1 MELYGG
7 AGVGKTELLLH
18 LASCAI
24 LPTCHHGDQ
33 TSSSTS
39 PGQRHHQGNQTQVVW
54 VDCDLKFSVLR
65 LAVLL
70 EQRVVKNELSGQR
83 RGQGRGEGHVC
94 GEDGDAD
101 SGEEREVRT
110 AGVGQ
115 NDPRLDNSVSTSTGS
130 VCDMQRTAHCGQ
142 GASPCHMASCRQ
154 SQRTGGSG
162 LKRKAKEME
171 LEEGGTCLEPQEQS
185 HRLPSQSN
193 LTKAGDGVG
202 DKLGNGHIS
211 AHQPHSSGVLV
222 RRQSEGIH
230 RLSSEKQ
237 TEWIQRHSSEKQT
250 EGSPRPS
257 SERQS
262 GGSPRLSSERESGG
276 SPRPSSERES
286 GGSPRPS
293 SERQSGGSP
302 RPSTLKEGGSEQ
314 TQARAVQDDSAGE
327 RSGEVSA
334 EEVEKKVAECL
345 GRVLV
350 VRCLSSQ
357 QLICTL
363 RSLESTIAANP
374 HIALLVVDP
383 VSAFFWSDRCRD
395 FQHSSSFLHKHMSY
409 VAAILKRIA
418 DSYGVLVVTTKQA
431 LIKPRPPDRTHSVS
445 PCEEFGTGAG
455 TDRHVEFL
463 GQAWSE
469 AVTHR
474 FVCCRSVKCQGGQKM
489 AGYTLSGDTGTRHF
503 TISESGV
510 TFEQT
515 SSVD

>member
-39 PGQRHHQGNQTQVVW
+39 PGQRHQRGNQTQVVW

-70 EQRVVKNELSGQR
+70 EQRIVKNEPSGQR

-115 NDPRLDNSVSTSTGS
+115 NDPRLDNSVSTSTGC

-142 GASPCHMASCRQ
+142 GASPCHAASCCQ
-154 SQRTGGSG
+154 SRRTGGSG
-162 LKRKAKEME
+162 LKRQAKEME
-171 LEEGGTCLEPQEQS
+171 LEEGGACLEPQEQS

-211 AHQPHSSGVLV
+211 AHQPHSRGVLV
-222 RRQSEGIH
+222 RRQSKGIHRQSEGIH

-250 EGSPRPS
+250 EGSR
-257 SERQS
+257 
-262 GGSPRLSSERESGG
+262 
-276 SPRPSSERES
+276 
-286 GGSPRPS
+286 RPS

-302 RPSTLKEGGSEQ
+302 RPSMLKEGGSEQ
-314 TQARAVQDDSAGE
+314 TQARAVHDDSAGE
-327 RSGEVSA
+327 HTGEVSA

-374 HIALLVVDP
+374 NIALLVVDP

-395 FQHSSSFLHKHMSY
+395 FQHSSSFLHKHMSH

-431 LIKPRPPDRTHSVS
+431 LIKPRPQDRTHSIS
-445 PCEEFGTGAG
+445 PCEEFGAG

-469 AVTHR
+469 AVTQR
-474 FVCCRSVKCQGGQKM
+474 FVCCRSVKCQGGQKT
-489 AGYTLSGDTGTRHF
+489 AGYTLSGDNGTRHF

-510 TFEQT
+510 TFDQT
-515 SSVD
+515 STVD

>member
-24 LPTCHHGDQ
+24 LPTCHNGDQ
-33 TSSSTS
+33 TSSSTG
-39 PGQRHHQGNQTQVVW
+39 PGQHHHRGNQTQVVW

-65 LAVLL
+65 LAILL
-70 EQRVVKNELSGQR
+70 EQRIVNNELSGQR
-83 RGQGRGEGHVC
+83 RGQGRGEGHAC
-94 GEDGDAD
+94 EDGDAD

-110 AGVGQ
+110 AGIRQ
-115 NDPRLDNSVSTSTGS
+115 NDPSLDNSVSSSTGS
-130 VCDMQRTAHCGQ
+130 VCDMQRTAHCDL
-142 GASPCHMASCRQ
+142 GASPCHVASCRQ
-154 SQRTGGSG
+154 TQRTGGSG

-171 LEEGGTCLEPQEQS
+171 LEEGGACLEPQEQS
-185 HRLPSQSN
+185 LRLPSQSN

-202 DKLGNGHIS
+202 DKLGSGHIS

-222 RRQSEGIH
+222 RRQSEEIH

-237 TEWIQRHSSEKQT
+237 TEGIQKHSSEKHT

-262 GGSPRLSSERESGG
+262 GGSPR
-276 SPRPSSERES
+276 PSSERQTK
-286 GGSPRPS
+286 GSPRPS
-293 SERQSGGSP
+293 SERQTEGSL
-302 RPSTLKEGGSEQ
+302 RPSMLKEVGSE
-314 TQARAVQDDSAGE
+314 QARAVRDDGAGE
-327 RSGEVSA
+327 RTGEVSA
-334 EEVEKKVAECL
+334 EEVEKKVTECL

-374 HIALLVVDP
+374 TIALLVVDP

-395 FQHSSSFLHKHMSY
+395 FQHSSSFLHKHISHI
-409 VAAILKRIA
+409 AAILKRIA

-431 LIKPRPPDRTHSVS
+431 LIKPRPQDRTDGVVS
-445 PCEEFGTGAG
+445 PCEEFGAG

-469 AVTHR
+469 AVTRR
-474 FVCCRSVKCQGGQKM
+474 FVCCRSVKCQGGQKT

-503 TISESGV
+503 TISDSGV
-510 TFEQT
+510 AFG
-515 SSVD
+515 SVD

>member
-33 TSSSTS
+33 TPSSTS
-39 PGQRHHQGNQTQVVW
+39 PGQCHQRGNQTQVVW

-70 EQRVVKNELSGQR
+70 EQRIVKNELSGQR
-83 RGQGRGEGHVC
+83 RGQGRGE
-94 GEDGDAD
+94 DGDAD
-101 SGEEREVRT
+101 SCEEREVRT
-110 AGVGQ
+110 AGVRQ

-130 VCDMQRTAHCGQ
+130 VCDMQRTSHCGQ

-171 LEEGGTCLEPQEQS
+171 LEEGGACLEPQEQS

-193 LTKAGDGVG
+193 LTKASDGVG

-230 RLSSEKQ
+230 RQSEGIHRLSSEKQ
-237 TEWIQRHSSEKQT
+237 TEWIQRPSSEKQT

-262 GGSPRLSSERESGG
+262 GGSPR
-276 SPRPSSERES
+276 
-286 GGSPRPS
+286 PS

-302 RPSTLKEGGSEQ
+302 RPSMLKEGGSEQ
-314 TQARAVQDDSAGE
+314 TQVKAVHDDGAGE
-327 RSGEVSA
+327 HTGEVSA

-374 HIALLVVDP
+374 SIALLVVDP

-395 FQHSSSFLHKHMSY
+395 FQHSSSFLHKHMSH

-431 LIKPRPPDRTHSVS
+431 LIKPRPQDRTHSVS
-445 PCEEFGTGAG
+445 PCEEFGAG

-474 FVCCRSVKCQGGQKM
+474 FVCCRSVKCQGGQKT
-489 AGYTLSGDTGTRHF
+489 AGYTLSGDNGTRHF

-510 TFEQT
+510 TFDQT